1 MQEQGTPKPGSDT
14 PAEEDRTVQ
23 VNGNRLRVPLGHT
36 VADLIVSLG
45 RDPRAVAVELNGSIV
60 PRERYARVSL
70 QEGDRVEIV
79 QFVQGG

>member
-1 MQEQGTPKPGSDT
+1 MHEEGTPAPGSDT

-23 VNGNRLRVPLGHT
+23 VNGNRRRVPLGST
-36 VADLIVSLG
+36 VADLIASLG